1 MTLQLYHV
9 DAKSY
14 LLDFKSL
21 ANNEEPN
28 DSQSKFRFWFIVGYF
43 STNLK
48 FYELRSVGITKTGF
62 YNGAAVLW

>member
-28 DSQSKFRFWFIVGYF
+28 DSQSKLV
-43 STNLK
+43 
-48 FYELRSVGITKTGF
+48 FYLRLFVLSVN
-62 YNGAAVLW
+62 YL